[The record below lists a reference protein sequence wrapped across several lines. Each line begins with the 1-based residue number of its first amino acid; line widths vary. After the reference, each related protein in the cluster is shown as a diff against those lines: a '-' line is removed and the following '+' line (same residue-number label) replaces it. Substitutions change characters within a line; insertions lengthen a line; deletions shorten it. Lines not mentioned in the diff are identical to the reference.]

1 MRKSSKPTGSVQ
13 LRQRQWSRMRRREA
27 GYGLLFLTP
36 FILGVIFLLA
46 VPLAQSFMMSLGD
59 IDTQNGYDIV
69 VRGLANYHEALRVD
83 ADYIEYLLSA
93 LRSTAFDTPLIVI
106 VSFVVA
112 MLLVREF
119 PGRAIYRAIFFLPVI
134 LTAGVMPQI
143 KVDDLILSTIDPA
156 QSFGNAEE
164 ALSAGQTF
172 VTDLLLSGE
181 LGTRVTGYILYAQ
194 QNIATVLSHSG
205 IQILILLAAL
215 RSISPSLYEASAIE
229 GATAWENF
237 WKITLPMVGP
247 QLVVVVLFTVID
259 RLVDMSGTVM
269 QYIYS
274 VGFSDM
280 RFGYSSAMAW
290 IYFVIVGSIVAVLYQ
305 ILRRSTD
312 IYR

>member
-181 LGTRVTGYILYAQ
+181 LGTKVTGYILYAQ

-259 RLVDMSGTVM
+259 RLVDMSGTIM

>member
-13 LRQRQWSRMRRREA
+13 LRRRQWSRMRRREA